1 MSSPEKICVVTGAH
15 GWVGRCVTAELR
27 RHGWQVRVA
36 TRQPA
41 PASAPDGAVI
51 RFQLGQPVPPDLCAG
66 ASALVHCAYD
76 FQART
81 PLDQQAINI
90 RGTEDLLS
98 AAKSAGISRIVVIS
112 TMSAFD
118 GCVSLYGKSK
128 LAIEAAARRAGA
140 MVLRPGLVYDHG
152 AGGMFGS
159 LVAQVQRARLL
170 PLFGG
175 GAQQL
180 YLIHQQDLATFIR
193 RFCAGEVALPPQ
205 PVTAAHPQPWTFRQI
220 LEAIAGRLGRKLT
233 FFPMPWRPLWA
244 ALRIAEIAGL
254 RLNFRSDSLVS
265 LMNQNPHPDFS
276 LNAQYGLE
284 CRPFRIDQVLGTPNG
299 S

>member
-1 MSSPEKICVVTGAH
+1 MSSQEKICVVTGAQ
-15 GWVGRCVTAELR
+15 GWVGRCVSAELR
-27 RHGWQVRVA
+27 SHGWQVRIA
-36 TRQPA
+36 ARQPA
-41 PASAPDGAVI
+41 PESMANGFAV
-51 RFQLGQPVPPDLCAG
+51 RFQLGQPVPPELCAG

-81 PLDQQAINI
+81 PQDQQAINV
-90 RGTEDLLS
+90 RGTEDLLD
-98 AAKSAGISRIVVIS
+98 AANAAGINRIVVIS

-128 LAIEAAARRAGA
+128 LSIEAAARQAGA

-175 GAQQL
+175 GAQPL
-180 YLIHQQDLATFIR
+180 YLVHQEDLAAFIQ

-205 PVTAAHPQPWTFRQI
+205 PLTTAHPQLWTFRQI

-233 FFPMPWRPLWA
+233 FFPMPWRPVWA
-244 ALRIAEIAGL
+244 ALRIAELCGL

-284 CRPFRIDQVLGTPNG
+284 CRPFRIEEVLGIPNG
-299 S
+299 P